1 MNLLYSG
8 RQQLAFTPI
17 VCQSD
22 SVVVIQCRQRKGFLH
37 LLAQLDIELS
47 SPQESE

>member
-1 MNLLYSG
+1 MNLLRSDC
-8 RQQLAFTPI
+8 QQLPSTPI

-22 SVVVIQCRQRKGFLH
+22 GVVVIQCRQWEGFLH

-47 SPQESE
+47 STQESE